1 MSLTIIEADER
12 ILSVMSIDFSSFKQE
27 NSDTYVNSNLL
38 SPSGRNDGIN
48 YLLLNPVYLNKSYS
62 RTGIPLYFKD
72 AEWNMTQ
79 ISELLNSTV
88 YENDDFDE
96 IKSTMKKKSF
106 KDIDGNMQKYAEFKV
121 EGKTKN
127 MFFSPWYL
135 KMRPRDDRTKEVVGD
150 VFCLITTD
158 EKLNRQRN
166 EIEEDVYRYAV
177 TLSILFVLFICIFGF
192 IFSNWISNK
201 YSGYIMKQISEAS
214 KTL

>member
-1 MSLTIIEADER
+1 
-12 ILSVMSIDFSSFKQE
+12 MSIDFSSFKQE

-106 KDIDGNMQKYAEFKV
+106 KDIDGNM
-121 EGKTKN
+121 
-127 MFFSPWYL
+127 
-135 KMRPRDDRTKEVVGD
+135 
-150 VFCLITTD
+150 
-158 EKLNRQRN
+158 
-166 EIEEDVYRYAV
+166 
-177 TLSILFVLFICIFGF
+177 
-192 IFSNWISNK
+192 
-201 YSGYIMKQISEAS
+201 
-214 KTL
+214 